1 VLPCPS
7 FNTTGPCVP
16 GEHYMLPP
24 ERRLGDV
31 LAQIDDHRFFP
42 LHPGRKTGKATSLM
56 WLEDH
61 LNGVGR
67 CRAVWVDLEMARE
80 QPDVARAMTAV
91 LDVIDRALAQRHPE
105 IPRPEPAES
114 GAMLTRPEPALL
126 ASLQRLASLEPR
138 PRCSCSTR
146 PTASWTRRWSR
157 SSPSS
162 ATATSSAAACRSRRR
177 RAGRSAAGSRL
188 CVPAGGSM

>member
-1 VLPCPS
+1 
-7 FNTTGPCVP
+7 
-16 GEHYMLPP
+16 MLPP

-126 ASLQRLASLEPR
+126 ASAAPR
-138 PRCSCSTR
+138 QPR
-146 PTASWTRRWSR
+146 
-157 SSPSS
+157 
-162 ATATSSAAACRSRRR
+162 AAAAVLLFDEADGLVDEAMVAFLTQLRHGYIERSRV
-177 RAGRSAAGSRL
+177 SFPSTS
-188 CVPAGGSM
+188 CW